1 MSSIVLFLLL
11 GALSACAPEKTA
23 DVPEIVV
30 SGALRG
36 RTGAF
41 LTVGDAAS
49 RVSVVMATLPGLLFR
64 VSAPAGSG
72 LRPWAS
78 TGGDGHVRVEL
89 QSTDQDG
96 PDEVRIVLNRDVRW
110 DIRLPAGAGEEQL
123 DLRRGRV
130 ARIDLGAAGLVELR
144 LPRPRGTVPVTLL
157 DDAGSLLLSVDPATA
172 LRFRSAQRVVQTPG
186 WVTAADRYAVYAR
199 GNVELTIQGPPTGPE
214 AR

>member
-1 MSSIVLFLLL
+1 V
-11 GALSACAPEKTA
+11 
-23 DVPEIVV
+23 DVPETVV
-30 SGALRG
+30 VGALQG

-78 TGGDGHVRVEL
+78 SDGDGHVRVEL
-89 QSTDQDG
+89 RPTGQDG

-123 DLRRGRV
+123 DLRRGRI
-130 ARIDLGAAGLVELR
+130 ARVDLGAAGLVELR
-144 LPRPRGTVPVTLL
+144 LPRPRGTVPVTML
-157 DDAGSLLLSVDPATA
+157 DDAGSLVLSADPATE
-172 LRFRSAQRVVQTPG
+172 LRFRSTERVIQTPG
-186 WVTAADRYAVYAR
+186 WATVRDRYAVHAK
-199 GNVELTIQGPPTGPE
+199 GSVELTIQGPPTGPE